1 MLLVFFIRGK
11 NEKKVNR
18 NSISRPIISS
28 KPKKIKTPS
37 PNKIKQ
43 QQKKPLTNQKLIKK
57 NDLLCLIIFSSG
69 DALSQ
74 VLNK

>member
-43 QQKKPLTNQKLIKK
+43 QKKKPLTNQKLIKK
-57 NDLLCLIIFSSG
+57 KKMICC
-69 DALSQ
+69 
-74 VLNK
+74 V